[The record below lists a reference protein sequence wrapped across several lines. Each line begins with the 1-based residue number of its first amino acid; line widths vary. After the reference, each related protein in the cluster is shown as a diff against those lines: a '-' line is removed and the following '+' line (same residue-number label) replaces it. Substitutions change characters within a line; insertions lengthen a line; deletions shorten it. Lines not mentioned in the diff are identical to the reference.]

1 MTAVVRPVRRAAGAA
16 RRRLPHRD
24 PFVTSRDMNGP
35 RIVRARLWW
44 RTRRDGSLLQAPLR
58 VTGAGAP
65 NVLDLVTIGR
75 GTRIGQLAW
84 FSLVRRDARIR
95 IGAGCTLS
103 ASMSISVV
111 SEVEIADGT
120 AIGER
125 CLITD
130 HGHDHMTYLEPA
142 IDGEEPPRFGYGTT
156 EGRPVRIGSGVHI
169 GANVYIGPGVTVG
182 DGAVIGINSVVTR
195 SVPPYTIVA
204 GIPAREIR
212 SLRPEER

>member
-1 MTAVVRPVRRAAGAA
+1 MTAVLPQARRAAGAL
-16 RRRLPHRD
+16 RRRLPRRD

-44 RTRRDGSLLQAPLR
+44 RTRRHGSLLQAPFR
-58 VTGAGAP
+58 ITGAGAP
-65 NVLDLVTIGR
+65 RALELVSIGS
-75 GTRIGQLAW
+75 GTRIGQFAW
-84 FSLVRRDARIR
+84 LSLVRRDARIR
-95 IGAGCTLS
+95 IGEGCTLS

-111 SEVEIADGT
+111 SEVEIADGS

-130 HGHDHMTYLEPA
+130 HGHDHMTYLETA
-142 IDGEEPPRFGYGTT
+142 MDGEAPPRFGYDTT
-156 EGRPVRIGSGVHI
+156 DGRPVRIGSGVHI

-182 DGAVIGINSVVTR
+182 DGAVIGVNSVVTR